1 MIDLRLVQ
9 SITGAIN
16 AGMPKNGPLGTIP
29 PGANPF
35 SPQPRIK
42 ADNEVAGSVKAQ
54 PGLNAAPDIAPRRTL
69 HPDPRIADLPPQ
81 YAAPPTAYVYE
92 KPNCSFI
99 EPPWKTL
106 PWPQTEVVVVCP
118 KVVRQ
123 VVDYRHKGMILDVF
137 V

>member
-1 MIDLRLVQ
+1 MMDLRLVQ
-9 SITGAIN
+9 SITSAIN
-16 AGMPKNGPLGTIP
+16 AGLPKTGPLGTIP

-35 SPQPRIK
+35 TPRPRMK
-42 ADNEVAGSVKAQ
+42 ADNEISGVVSPQ
-54 PGLNAAPDIAPRRTL
+54 PGLNAAPAIAARQTTHPNPRV
-69 HPDPRIADLPPQ
+69 ADLPPQ

-92 KPNCSFI
+92 KPTCSFI

-106 PWPQTEVVVVCP
+106 PWPQPEVVVVCP